1 MVIGK
6 FHLRNYLMMKF
17 LIDTHVFIWSQTQ
30 TSELSQTFIDVFEDV
45 TNQI

>member
-6 FHLRNYLMMKF
+6 FHLRNYLMMKN